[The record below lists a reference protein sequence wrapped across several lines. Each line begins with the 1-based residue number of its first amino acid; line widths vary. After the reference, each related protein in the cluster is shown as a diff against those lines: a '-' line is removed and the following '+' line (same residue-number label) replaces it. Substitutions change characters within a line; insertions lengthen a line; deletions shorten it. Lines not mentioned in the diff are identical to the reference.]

1 MLKVHAFVREN
12 VPKVLSHKKE
22 VGKKTVMLLPK

>member
-12 VPKVLSHKKE
+12 VPKVLSHNKE
-22 VGKKTVMLLPK
+22 VGKKTVMFLLK

>member
-22 VGKKTVMLLPK
+22 VGKETVMPPLK